1 MRREAFKVVSC
12 FVTCKG
18 KVLILKRSQKV
29 RTYGGRW
36 AAVSGYLEK
45 GEDPLDRAF
54 RELSEEVGLLR
65 EDVEL
70 VRKGEPISVA
80 DSESN
85 LNWIVYPFLFNSKTN
100 EVRIDWEHDEY
111 KWINPEDLRN
121 YETVPMLKEALLS
134 ILK

>member
-1 MRREAFKVVSC
+1 MRGEAIKVVSC

-18 KVLILKRSQKV
+18 RVLILKRSQRV
-29 RTYGGRW
+29 RTYRGRW
-36 AAVSGYLEK
+36 ATVSGYLEK
-45 GEDPLDRAF
+45 GEDSLDRAF
-54 RELSEEVGLLR
+54 RELREEVDLPK

-70 VRKGEPISVA
+70 VKIGEPISVD

-85 LNWIVYPFLFNSKTN
+85 LNWIVYPFLFNSKTKV
-100 EVRIDWEHDEY
+100 VRIDWEHDEY
-111 KWINPEDLRN
+111 KWINPEDLRK